1 VIASFM
7 VGLHAS
13 YAHIYVLQFTL
24 LEQSIIHTIT
34 WYQIAVPI
42 RSASATFTSARRRS
56 DRHHRR

>member
-34 WYQIAVPI
+34 NTP
-42 RSASATFTSARRRS
+42 
-56 DRHHRR
+56 